1 MPPIYLT
8 PTLSCMFIINGSYTK
23 SKRLLSLDSLL
34 EDVVTYCCVSFGYTG
49 SFVNETL

>member
-23 SKRLLSLDSLL
+23 SKRLLSLGSLL
-34 EDVVTYCCVSFGYTG
+34 EDVVIYSCVSLGYTRNI
-49 SFVNETL
+49 VNETV